1 MKIYLRDQLANPA
14 YPPKCVYVKTGSALP
29 VEFCD
34 LPCFHNGLRV
44 IGVKVSITNAN
55 GISVEAP
62 CEKRGARWFV
72 QFAASNF
79 TNYGFV
85 YKGFKVTLEL
95 KDDESDRGWE
105 YVAATGD
112 IDISAA
118 SATALPGNRGNFFMT
133 KDGELFVRSHVVEG
147 VPHFVKQEMVFDP
160 NPLLG
165 WGAKWTGDYILSN
178 TGDYIPANQ
187 EDNQ

>member
-1 MKIYLRDQLANPA
+1 MKIYLSDQLINPA

-29 VEFCD
+29 VEFYD
-34 LPCFHNGLRV
+34 LPLCYNGLRV
-44 IGVKVSITNAN
+44 IGVRVSVTNAD
-55 GISVEAP
+55 GVAVDAP

-85 YKGFKVTLEL
+85 SKGFRVTLEL
-95 KDDESDRGWE
+95 KDDEANRGWE

-112 IDISAA
+112 IDIGA
-118 SATALPGNRGNFFMT
+118 STATAMPGNPGNVFVT
-133 KDGELFVRSHVVEG
+133 KGGELFVRSHVIDG
-147 VPHFVKQEMVFDP
+147 VQHYVKQEMVFDP
-160 NPLLG
+160 DPLLG
-165 WGAKWTGDYILSN
+165 WGAKWTGDYILSQA
-178 TGDYIPANQ
+178 GDYISVNQ